1 MFVILGF
8 NWEGAEEI
16 LIWLYHK
23 MVYLRRN
30 GEDGRWWVGVI
41 FFESDDVVPNDMED
55 ECT

>member
-1 MFVILGF
+1 VFVILGF